1 MLVIVVIGLIGMA
14 KHLGHGQETDC
25 VYERSS
31 KFSKESNRWQEY
43 LENISKA
50 EFEHEKCLSV
60 SNCSNCHDTVIEED
74 LAMFSDGISYSMVKK
89 TEEISRVTKYQIIGG
104 KLYRSVECMFPF
116 RCKGIEHFLLKLVP
130 NLPDTEFVVNTR
142 DWPQLNKYSNVK
154 LPIFSFSKT
163 DDYIDIMYPA
173 WSFWC
178 GGPAINLYPNGL
190 GRWDQHRITL
200 GEAAK
205 RVPWNSKSEIAFFR
219 GSRTSAERDP
229 LILLSRKCP
238 KVANAQY
245 TKNQAWKSAKD
256 TLGMN
261 PAEEASLESH
271 CNFKY
276 LFNYRGVAASFR
288 LKHLFLCRSLVFHVG
303 SDWQEFFYPAL
314 KPWIHYI
321 PVRSEADEK
330 EIYHLLE
337 FVKEHPKIS
346 KKIAEAGA
354 EFIEEH
360 LTMDDVTCYWDKLLR
375 GYTSLLQYQVDKDPK
390 LILVKP

>member
-1 MLVIVVIGLIGMA
+1 M
-14 KHLGHGQETDC
+14 
-25 VYERSS
+25 
-31 KFSKESNRWQEY
+31 
-43 LENISKA
+43 
-50 EFEHEKCLSV
+50 
-60 SNCSNCHDTVIEED
+60 
-74 LAMFSDGISYSMVKK
+74 
-89 TEEISRVTKYQIIGG
+89 
-104 KLYRSVECMFPF
+104 
-116 RCKGIEHFLLKLVP
+116 
-130 NLPDTEFVVNTR
+130 NTR

-205 RVPWNSKSEIAFFR
+205 RIPWNSKSEIAFFR

-288 LKHLFLCRSLVFHVG
+288 LKHLFLCR
-303 SDWQEFFYPAL
+303 YR
-314 KPWIHYI
+314 I
-321 PVRSEADEK
+321 
-330 EIYHLLE
+330 
-337 FVKEHPKIS
+337 
-346 KKIAEAGA
+346 
-354 EFIEEH
+354 
-360 LTMDDVTCYWDKLLR
+360 
-375 GYTSLLQYQVDKDPK
+375 
-390 LILVKP
+390 